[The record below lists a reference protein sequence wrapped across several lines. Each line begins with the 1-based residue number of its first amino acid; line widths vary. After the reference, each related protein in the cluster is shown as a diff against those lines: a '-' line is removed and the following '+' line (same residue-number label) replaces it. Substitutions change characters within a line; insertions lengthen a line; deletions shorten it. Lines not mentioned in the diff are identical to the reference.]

1 MKEPANTITISPP
14 EINHCLDYWSN
25 IGFYYF
31 AVIPSH
37 FLRAVH
43 TDKYVAFSA
52 GLTHLSTLHVSNND
66 TVPYDRVFLN
76 LGKGY
81 NATSGVFTSPRTGTY
96 VFMYHALA
104 QQNKQLQLDL
114 YRNDDYIVGAYAHAK
129 SDYGSV
135 SNSVLLGLD
144 ERKYLSI
151 VVCRGLISYLRYL
164 CLFTYSGV
172 THALLIWV
180 TWRVSYKRQEL
191 LALRGRAVLSLAF
204 WWGPYCSYLLIFWIV
219 VLFCL
224 SSSCVLCVL
233 SLWIV
238 HSWLPFLF
246 TIL

>member
-1 MKEPANTITISPP
+1 MSRVHIALTGFELTPFVVKGIDCIGSCKSIQCIEGLWYIISFLLLKEPANTITISPP

-31 AVIPSH
+31 AVIPSR
-37 FLRAVH
+37 FLRVVH

-114 YRNDDYIVGAYAHAK
+114 YRNDATI
-129 SDYGSV
+129 
-135 SNSVLLGLD
+135 
-144 ERKYLSI
+144 RKQTQI
-151 VVCRGLISYLRYL
+151 
-164 CLFTYSGV
+164 T
-172 THALLIWV
+172 
-180 TWRVSYKRQEL
+180 
-191 LALRGRAVLSLAF
+191 
-204 WWGPYCSYLLIFWIV
+204 
-219 VLFCL
+219 
-224 SSSCVLCVL
+224 
-233 SLWIV
+233 
-238 HSWLPFLF
+238 
-246 TIL
+246 